1 MIEEPKFDTC
11 QIDALA
17 AAETGETL
25 ILKPSAE
32 LINVEQP
39 VDLKELFHELET
51 LTWSLADECR
61 EIDEIIL
68 MMQEKRAV
76 KEEEYAPRMKD
87 LQERIKAEIL
97 KQGKPFKCMWGEAT
111 YRKGYDRISWDSK
124 ALSGYAAAHPEIET
138 FKKVTFVEPVVSVRA
153 VFIGDEQ
160 A

>member
-87 LQERIKAEIL
+87 LQERIKAEIRR
-97 KQGKPFKCMWGEAT
+97 E
-111 YRKGYDRISWDSK
+111 D
-124 ALSGYAAAHPEIET
+124 
-138 FKKVTFVEPVVSVRA
+138 
-153 VFIGDEQ
+153 
-160 A
+160 